1 MGLVS
6 WWATRRRNNNIPG
19 QCSESRERMVGTD
32 KHDTQPKDKREVE
45 KEQEEKQ
52 RKESETVRGKWR
64 DKERESGD

>member
-1 MGLVS
+1 
-6 WWATRRRNNNIPG
+6 
-19 QCSESRERMVGTD
+19 MVGTD